1 MVFGASSY
9 GVPQDAGMTRTR
21 NDRQITV
28 RINDYAHV
36 KSPVLVQAEQT
47 AGDILG
53 KAGVDTIWVECQGGQ
68 TSPAD
73 VACAAPMT
81 PLDFI
86 LNVLPRSMFQPLH
99 PQEGVLGRALESTGK
114 DFGFF
119 AYIFYDSV
127 KDCAGQFDLGQYLG
141 DVFAHELGHLLLG
154 TKFAFAARSDVRL
167 SVAQGASHRRTARR
181 PVLLLFRNEAHSDRG
196 RRPQAGRL
204 ATQCVINAVPDNS
217 RSMSRRATTQSLRL
231 EPRPAV
237 RYGLGS
243 MPRERT
249 KRRLILVELQT
260 LF

>member
-1 MVFGASSY
+1 VHGGTFRPSSLSPSRSIRGGDALKQQIIGGLALGMVFGASSY

-154 TKFAFAARSDVRL
+154 TNSHSRHGLMCAFRSRKELLIAEQRGGLFFSSSETKRIQTGVAAR
-167 SVAQGASHRRTARR
+167 
-181 PVLLLFRNEAHSDRG
+181 
-196 RRPQAGRL
+196 RL
-204 ATQCVINAVPDNS
+204 AALPPNA
-217 RSMSRRATTQSLRL
+217 
-231 EPRPAV
+231 
-237 RYGLGS
+237 
-243 MPRERT
+243 
-249 KRRLILVELQT
+249 
-260 LF
+260 